1 MSSLEKEN
9 QPDLD
14 DMNITNGNDING
26 IDLLIIIAK
35 HKFKILIFP
44 IIFGMFAYGV
54 SLLIPNTYRANTKIL
69 PPQQSQ
75 STASAM
81 LSQLGGL
88 AGSAGAALGIKNPN
102 ELYIA
107 LLKSRYLNDK
117 LIHKFDLQKRYD
129 QKYMENTR
137 TMLSSRS
144 SISSGKDGIIS
155 IDFDDHDPHFA
166 AEVANAYVQE
176 LTELTSKFALT
187 EASQRRFFYETQLER
202 AKNNLSELEKTLSSS
217 IEENGIASV
226 DITSR
231 VVLETIAKLRAAI
244 SLKQIQLKSLESF
257 VTPNSP
263 QYKRINQEI
272 LGMQEE
278 LSKLENGNYNTSKS
292 SENLILEK
300 RVINKEKN
308 IKNDNNLQLLRDLKY
323 YQMLHEMLSKQYEI
337 ARLDEAKD
345 IPLIQILDK
354 AIDPEIKVKPQRS
367 LIALIFAMFGLLL
380 GIGTAFL
387 SERHV
392 SSINAQKIRDLKKYV
407 MLRKI

>member
-1 MSSLEKEN
+1 MSTLEKEN
-9 QPDLD
+9 KQNLD
-14 DMNITNGNDING
+14 DMNISNENDINA
-26 IDLLIIIAK
+26 IYLLIIIAK
-35 HKFKILIFP
+35 HKFKILTFP
-44 IIFGMFAYGV
+44 IIFGILAYGV

-117 LIHKFDLQKRYD
+117 LIQKFDLQKKYD

-137 TMLSSRS
+137 TILSSRS

-166 AEVANAYVQE
+166 AEIANAYVQE
-176 LTELTSKFALT
+176 LTELTSKLALT
-187 EASQRRFFYETQLER
+187 EASQRRVFYETQLER

-217 IEENGIASV
+217 IEENGVTSV
-226 DITSR
+226 DITSK
-231 VVLETIAKLRAAI
+231 VTLETIAKLRAAI

-263 QYKRINQEI
+263 QYKRVNQEI

-278 LSKLENGNYNTSKS
+278 LSKLENGSYNTSKS
-292 SENLILEK
+292 SENLTLGK
-300 RVINKEKN
+300 HAINKEKI
-308 IKNDNNLQLLRDLKY
+308 IKNNNNLQLLRDLKY

-367 LIALIFAMFGLLL
+367 LIAIIFAMFGLLL

-387 SERHV
+387 SERSV
-392 SSINAQKIRDLKKYV
+392 SSSSTQKIRDLKN
-407 MLRKI
+407 I